1 MVTFKLLSS
10 VEIFVRHCKLLLQFL
25 QITQQ
30 NKTFEFSFNP
40 WIFTELSV
48 RGSLLEDSYL
58 SVFKMIRIII
68 SEYMP

>member
-10 VEIFVRHCKLLLQFL
+10 VEIFVRHCKLLLQLL

-40 WIFTELSV
+40 WIFIELSV

-68 SEYMP
+68 CEYMP